1 MTTTWRALLD
11 GDDAGRAWAAI
22 RDVAEALDGLTYD
35 DPGLPDGSAGL
46 AVFFAYLGAATGEE
60 RWGESAHRFLDR
72 AIDALA
78 DRPLSPPLYGGFTGI
93 AWTIEHLDGL
103 LFEADEDD
111 SEDPIGESLVEL
123 LERPVKRGEFDLI
136 TGLTGYGVYA
146 LEALPRP
153 AARRCVALV
162 IERLAEIGEPVG
174 DGFAWFTPPELLP
187 PHQRESA
194 PAGHFNLGVAHGVPA
209 VVSFLGACAGA
220 GLLPESRRP
229 MLDGAVAW
237 MLAQKRQSATGWC
250 FPSWVADGV
259 EPFAARLAW
268 CYGDP
273 GVAAALLAA
282 ARHVGRGDWEAE
294 ALDTARRAAARD
306 FQHAGVLDAGLC
318 HGSGGLGHLFNR
330 MHQASG
336 DPSLGDAARAWYRH
350 ALDEHKPGE
359 GMGGYLTWAPEDPN
373 VPRWM
378 PVPGFLLGSAGVA
391 LALLGAVSPLEPA
404 WDRSLAISIPLA
416 MPIPLS
422 PGATA

>member
-1 MTTTWRALLD
+1 MTNRAWRPLLD
-11 GDDAGRAWAAI
+11 RGDAERAWTAI
-22 RDVAEALDGLTYD
+22 RDVAEALEHAACD

-60 RWGESAHRFLDR
+60 RWGESAHRFLDH

-78 DRPLSPPLYGGFTGI
+78 ERPLPPPLHGGFTGI
-93 AWTIEHLDGL
+93 AWTLEHLDGL

-111 SEDPIGESLVEL
+111 ADDPIGESLVEL
-123 LERPVKRGEFDLI
+123 LERRPARRGEFDLI

-153 AARRCVALV
+153 AARQCVKLV
-162 IERLAEIGEPVG
+162 IERLAETGEEAEG
-174 DGFAWFTPPELLP
+174 GFAWFTPPDLLP
-187 PHQRESA
+187 EHQRESA
-194 PAGHFNLGVAHGVPA
+194 PAGNFNLGLAHGVPA
-209 VVSFLGACAGA
+209 VVSFLAACAGA
-220 GLLPESRRP
+220 GVLPESRRP

-237 MLAQKRQSATGWC
+237 ILAHKREAVSGWC

-259 EPFAARLAW
+259 APFAARLAW

-282 ARHVGRGDWEAE
+282 ARHAGRADWEAE

-306 FQHAGVLDAGLC
+306 FGHAGVLDAGLC
-318 HGSGGLGHLFNR
+318 HGSAGLGHLFNR

-336 DPSLGDAARAWYRH
+336 DPLLADAARAWFRR
-350 ALDEHKPGE
+350 ALDERKPGE
-359 GMGGYLTWAPEDPN
+359 GVGGFLTWAPEDPD

-378 PVPGFLLGSAGVA
+378 PVPGVLLGSAGVA
-391 LALLGAVSPLEPA
+391 LALLGAVSSLEPA
-404 WDRSLAISIPLA
+404 WDRSLAISIPL
-416 MPIPLS
+416 S